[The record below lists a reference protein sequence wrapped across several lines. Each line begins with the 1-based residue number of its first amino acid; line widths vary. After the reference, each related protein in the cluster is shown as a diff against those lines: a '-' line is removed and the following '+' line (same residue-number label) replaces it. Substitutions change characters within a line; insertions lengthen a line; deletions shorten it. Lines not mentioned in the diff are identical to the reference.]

1 MKDTTYPAITN
12 ARPIPTNV
20 KRGQRLSP
28 VVVTPVVTFARSSA
42 GVVLPRK
49 SISLCFAGYCK
60 FDLGTCPESPIQALS
75 SSLESGTREAFKDIR
90 LPVASLFHV
99 S

>member
-28 VVVTPVVTFARSSA
+28 VVVTPDVTDARRSA

-49 SISLCFAGYCK
+49 SIFSRCEGYAN
-60 FDLGTCPESPIQALS
+60 FDLGL
-75 SSLESGTREAFKDIR
+75 
-90 LPVASLFHV
+90 
-99 S
+99 